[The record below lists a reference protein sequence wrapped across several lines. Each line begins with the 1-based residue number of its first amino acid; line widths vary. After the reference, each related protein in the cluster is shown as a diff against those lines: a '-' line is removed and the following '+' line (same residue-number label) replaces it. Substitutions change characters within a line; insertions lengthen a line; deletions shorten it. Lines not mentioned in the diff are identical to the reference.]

1 MAAIQQVEDQLSSIR
16 LLTREAKVQ
25 AEDVRISR
33 EATQIALNEYRAG
46 TQSFTTVVQLE
57 TQQLS
62 VEEAQ
67 FATRAQLQ
75 SDAVNLI
82 VALGG
87 GWSQARLPAAAVA
100 LPPATG
106 DR

>member
-1 MAAIQQVEDQLSSIR
+1 M
-16 LLTREAKVQ
+16 
-25 AEDVRISR
+25 RISR

-67 FATRAQLQ
+67 LATQAQLQ

-87 GWSQARLPAAAVA
+87 GWSQARLPDAAAA
-100 LPPATG
+100 ASAADP
-106 DR
+106 R